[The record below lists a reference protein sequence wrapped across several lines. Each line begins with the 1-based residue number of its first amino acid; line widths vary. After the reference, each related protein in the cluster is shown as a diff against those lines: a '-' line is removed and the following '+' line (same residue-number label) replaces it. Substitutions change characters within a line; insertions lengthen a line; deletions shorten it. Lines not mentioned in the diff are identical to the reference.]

1 MSGAYVSLA
10 VGINA
15 LTGGGI
21 TDALGMGG
29 DDGPRGGSAA
39 QKAVDPFSPYRGKLG
54 EMYSG
59 YLTGQTETDI
69 TKMPGYS
76 QFEKGVLNPALEAS
90 KRSSATSGMLRS
102 GNEQIALQDI
112 GQRGY
117 YGFMT
122 DYLNRLA
129 TGSGATYS
137 PAAGGQAGVT
147 QGNLQEQAFMQGV
160 GGVAQSLSKIYGSR
174 SQPYETY
181 SGYQV
186 GPPQQGQTQ
195 PYDYSGISFSDSSI
209 NNLSSGYY

>member
-10 VGINA
+10 VGINN

-29 DDGPRGGSAA
+29 DDGPRGGAAA

-90 KRSSATSGMLRS
+90 KRSSATSGILRS
-102 GNEQIALQDI
+102 GNEQIALQNI

-137 PAAGGQAGVT
+137 PAEGGQAGVA

-160 GGVAQSLSKIYGSR
+160 GGVAQSLSKIYGG
-174 SQPYETY
+174 SQQYT
-181 SGYQV
+181 
-186 GPPQQGQTQ
+186 PQQFQQQQASTYGSSNAGFEFAD
-195 PYDYSGISFSDSSI
+195 PYTDNSGGFGF
-209 NNLSSGYY
+209 GYYGN

>member
-29 DDGPRGGSAA
+29 DGGASA
-39 QKAVDPFSPYRGKLG
+39 QKAVDPFTSYRGKLG
-54 EMYSG
+54 QMYSG
-59 YLTGQTETDI
+59 YLTGGDQTDI

-76 QFEKGVLNPALEAS
+76 QFQKGVMNPALEAS
-90 KRSSATSGMLRS
+90 KRSSAASGMLRS

-129 TGSGATYS
+129 TGSGAGYA
-137 PAAGGQAGVT
+137 PAQGGLAGIS
-147 QGNLQEQAFMQGV
+147 QGNLQDQAFMQGL
-160 GGVAQSLSKIYGSR
+160 GGTAQALSQIYNR
-174 SQPYETY
+174 SNYAGPTFTD
-181 SGYQV
+181 SYQASIPV
-186 GPPQQGQTQ
+186 NNQT
-195 PYDYSGISFSDSSI
+195 
-209 NNLSSGYY
+209 SGYYVNN

>member
-10 VGINA
+10 VGINS

-29 DDGPRGGSAA
+29 DGGAAA
-39 QKAVDPFSPYRGKLG
+39 QKVVDPFTSYRGKLG
-54 EMYSG
+54 QMYSG
-59 YLTGQTETDI
+59 YLTGGNQTDI

-76 QFEKGVLNPALEAS
+76 QFQKGVMNPALEAS
-90 KRSSATSGMLRS
+90 KRSSAASGMLRS

-129 TGSGATYS
+129 TGSGAGYA
-137 PAAGGQAGVT
+137 PAQGGQAGIA
-147 QGNLQEQAFMQGV
+147 QGNLQDQAFMQGL
-160 GGVAQSLSKIYGSR
+160 GGTAQALSQIYSR
-174 SQPYETY
+174 SQPVQT
-181 SGYQV
+181 GYTGTSHMTPDQN
-186 GPPQQGQTQ
+186 QLLANQGSYYTQ
-195 PYDYSGISFSDSSI
+195 PPAFDLVGGFV
-209 NNLSSGYY
+209 